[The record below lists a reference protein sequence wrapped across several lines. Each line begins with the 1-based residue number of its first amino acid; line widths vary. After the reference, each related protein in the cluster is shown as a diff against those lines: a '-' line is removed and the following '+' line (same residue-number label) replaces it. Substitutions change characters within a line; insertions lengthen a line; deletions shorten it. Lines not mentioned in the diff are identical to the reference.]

1 MDYLASGIYI
11 IGPLSVAVML
21 VLLGVMG
28 KRLGEALEL
37 PPYYR
42 LYYGAVLL
50 FVIPLPV
57 SWLLLVTG
65 AWGLPD
71 PDPVTGL
78 AVKMLAAVLP
88 MTVAITLAVVATAK
102 YWSWIWGELRGPSKE
117 DGERDAA

>member
-11 IGPLSVAVML
+11 IGPLAVPIML
-21 VLLGVMG
+21 ILMAVMG

-42 LYYGAVLL
+42 LYYVSVFFFL
-50 FVIPLPV
+50 VPLPV

-71 PDPVTGL
+71 PEPVTGL
-78 AVKMLAAVLP
+78 IIKILVAALP
-88 MTVAITLAVVATAK
+88 LTVAISIAVFPTAK
-102 YWSWIWGELRGPSKE
+102 YWSWIWGELRGQ
-117 DGERDAA
+117 GEEGGEKDAV